1 MPTFA
6 TDHDSTTQHTIEKWK
21 IAAREEVEMIG
32 AWRDADADNL
42 AHYWTDGYTFRG
54 GGPPEIPNMFYTN
67 TTCLVGEIVARYPK
81 LDPAPLQDVYAAI
94 AAWYADHSAARIP
107 PQPVLFATLE
117 RAMMTLQAIEHD
129 IQSRVV
135 YENQGKVN
143 SRGLESAPINY
154 QLSPGELATLEAI
167 HDWELDPPESLFE
180 NPKSDPVSP
189 VPLYLIAATLHG
201 SGFNVDASING
212 LLKRGLI
219 RQTPLD
225 TYEYRNLHRRTKN
238 GNLVKVEWGY
248 QEPRATDP
256 LTGHPLVY
264 IHWRVNDGVPPKG
277 ASGGN
282 LHVLGNARIR
292 QYTIEP
298 EGIELLRR
306 RRSQSGQDG
315 IALPELPAAP
325 AEADGKAD
333 ARKRKGQQA
342 VAKQEMERLDLISS
356 AVAVQEFCVS
366 RSTLKRAVA
375 RGKLRDYRPKNSP
388 ANAAYR
394 LSRAEV
400 AGQWPARI

>member
-54 GGPPEIPNMFYTN
+54 GGPPKMPNMFYVY

-154 QLSPGELATLEAI
+154 QL
-167 HDWELDPPESLFE
+167 
-180 NPKSDPVSP
+180 
-189 VPLYLIAATLHG
+189 Y
-201 SGFNVDASING
+201 
-212 LLKRGLI
+212 
-219 RQTPLD
+219 
-225 TYEYRNLHRRTKN
+225 
-238 GNLVKVEWGY
+238 
-248 QEPRATDP
+248 
-256 LTGHPLVY
+256 
-264 IHWRVNDGVPPKG
+264 
-277 ASGGN
+277 
-282 LHVLGNARIR
+282 
-292 QYTIEP
+292 
-298 EGIELLRR
+298 
-306 RRSQSGQDG
+306 QSGQDG

-325 AEADGKAD
+325 AEAEGKDD
-333 ARKRKGQQA
+333 ARGIR
-342 VAKQEMERLDLISS
+342 KQEKYKWLAEAMLLVNNNPGWSD
-356 AVAVQEFCVS
+356 
-366 RSTLKRAVA
+366 
-375 RGKLRDYRPKNSP
+375 
-388 ANAAYR
+388 
-394 LSRAEV
+394 AEV
-400 AGQWPARI
+400 ARRVGRHPSTLSRSWEYRRAAALAREKAKRCVGYIQIDSDTKARAVEASDEAESIYRIGEPGGSIDEIDARIDAEMDAKRNATRNGHGRKAP

>member
-32 AWRDADADNL
+32 AWRDADADKL
-42 AHYWTDGYTFRG
+42 ADYWTDGYTFRG
-54 GGPPEIPNMFYTN
+54 GGPPKMPNMFYTN

-117 RAMMTLQAIEHD
+117 RAMMTLQAIEYD

-135 YENQGKVN
+135 YENQ
-143 SRGLESAPINY
+143 
-154 QLSPGELATLEAI
+154 
-167 HDWELDPPESLFE
+167 
-180 NPKSDPVSP
+180 
-189 VPLYLIAATLHG
+189 
-201 SGFNVDASING
+201 
-212 LLKRGLI
+212 
-219 RQTPLD
+219 
-225 TYEYRNLHRRTKN
+225 
-238 GNLVKVEWGY
+238 
-248 QEPRATDP
+248 
-256 LTGHPLVY
+256 
-264 IHWRVNDGVPPKG
+264 
-277 ASGGN
+277 
-282 LHVLGNARIR
+282 
-292 QYTIEP
+292 
-298 EGIELLRR
+298 
-306 RRSQSGQDG
+306 
-315 IALPELPAAP
+315 
-325 AEADGKAD
+325 
-333 ARKRKGQQA
+333 GQQA

-356 AVAVQEFCVS
+356 EVAVREFCVS

>member
-32 AWRDADADNL
+32 AWRDADADKL
-42 AHYWTDGYTFRG
+42 ADYWTDGYTFRG
-54 GGPPEIPNMFYTN
+54 GGPPKMPNMFYTN

-117 RAMMTLQAIEHD
+117 RAMMTLQAIEYD

-154 QLSPGELATLEAI
+154 QLC
-167 HDWELDPPESLFE
+167 
-180 NPKSDPVSP
+180 
-189 VPLYLIAATLHG
+189 
-201 SGFNVDASING
+201 
-212 LLKRGLI
+212 
-219 RQTPLD
+219 
-225 TYEYRNLHRRTKN
+225 
-238 GNLVKVEWGY
+238 
-248 QEPRATDP
+248 
-256 LTGHPLVY
+256 
-264 IHWRVNDGVPPKG
+264 
-277 ASGGN
+277 
-282 LHVLGNARIR
+282 
-292 QYTIEP
+292 
-298 EGIELLRR
+298 
-306 RRSQSGQDG
+306 QSGQDG

-356 AVAVQEFCVS
+356 EVAVREFCVS

>member
-32 AWRDADADNL
+32 AWRDADADKL
-42 AHYWTDGYTFRG
+42 ADYWTDGYTFRG
-54 GGPPEIPNMFYTN
+54 GGPPKMPNMFYVY

-117 RAMMTLQAIEHD
+117 RAMMTLQAIEYD

-135 YENQGKVN
+135 YENQ
-143 SRGLESAPINY
+143 
-154 QLSPGELATLEAI
+154 
-167 HDWELDPPESLFE
+167 
-180 NPKSDPVSP
+180 
-189 VPLYLIAATLHG
+189 
-201 SGFNVDASING
+201 
-212 LLKRGLI
+212 
-219 RQTPLD
+219 
-225 TYEYRNLHRRTKN
+225 
-238 GNLVKVEWGY
+238 
-248 QEPRATDP
+248 
-256 LTGHPLVY
+256 
-264 IHWRVNDGVPPKG
+264 
-277 ASGGN
+277 
-282 LHVLGNARIR
+282 
-292 QYTIEP
+292 
-298 EGIELLRR
+298 
-306 RRSQSGQDG
+306 
-315 IALPELPAAP
+315 
-325 AEADGKAD
+325 
-333 ARKRKGQQA
+333 GQQA

-356 AVAVQEFCVS
+356 EVAVREFCVS